1 MKNQELKSSLI
12 KSGIVLA
19 LCIFFIYAFAVS
31 DSGGVAGTIA
41 SLFSGVVFLI
51 GLALAVV
58 VSVAVMIGIYF
69 GILAMYS
76 QEVCSKTYDQFKPV
90 LRQFLASMTSFFSS
104 KCCATSESTQP
115 DTESEIETLRDKQN
129 VLNNQLTQIKNS
141 VNSVQ
146 ENIATLSSSIN
157 VVAEENTSL
166 DSKTKTIEEDLAS
179 KASAA
184 DVDDS
189 LKKISN
195 DLNTIQ
201 NSVTPLTKKITELES
216 AMAAQE
222 KEEDG
227 EDVQEIVNKAMSS
240 LQEEITSVK
249 ASIKD
254 LTGAS
259 KKEEAPKKSV
269 HRILTYFAT
278 KEDQDQFTT
287 LVNEAVAKEMT
298 YAEIGELLSNS
309 LSKENAEIIADHPS
323 LTKDFIRICRQKK

>member
-31 DSGGVAGTIA
+31 DSGGVTGTIA

-51 GLALAVV
+51 GLALALV
-58 VSVAVMIGIYF
+58 VSVAVMIGLYF

-76 QEVCSKTYDQFKPV
+76 QEVCSNTYDQFKPV
-90 LRQFLASMTSFFSS
+90 LRQFLGSTTSFFSS
-104 KCCATSESTQP
+104 KCCGTSESSQL

-129 VLNNQLTQIKNS
+129 VLNNQLSQIKNNIS
-141 VNSVQ
+141 SVQ
-146 ENIATLSSSIN
+146 ENLATLSSS
-157 VVAEENTSL
+157 VTTVAAENTTL
-166 DSKTKTIEEDLAS
+166 DSKAKTMEDDLAT
-179 KASAA
+179 KAIAA

-189 LKKISN
+189 LKKLSDN
-195 DLNTIQ
+195 LSTIQ
-201 NSVTPLTKKITELES
+201 NSVTPLTEKLTELEN

-254 LTGAS
+254 LASTS
-259 KKEEAPKKSV
+259 KKEKAPKKSV